1 MKFARSLAIIVLL
14 AFGSAFGASS
24 PSGVAALPPS
34 VKRVVFLGD
43 SITYSGGYVNAI
55 ATYFATRHPAR
66 PLEIID
72 VGLSS
77 ETTSGLSEDGHAKGQ
92 FPRPDLHERLTRV
105 LQQTKPDLV
114 FACYGMND
122 GIYLPL
128 SEERFGKFK
137 SGVTRLHDQ
146 VIAAGARIIHV
157 TPPVFDEAGGKKPGY
172 NAVLAHYSRWLVSQR
187 SAGKWDVIDIQTP
200 MQKFLDARRKSEPE
214 FFLAKDGVHPGEL
227 GHWLIARDI
236 LQHLGARDIEQ
247 AMSADEMVAKIPNG
261 AKVHALVSQKTILL
275 RDAWLTATRH
285 KRPGVK
291 DGLPLPEAQA
301 KAKEIDRQLSAL

>member
-1 MKFARSLAIIVLL
+1 MKCACWLGVIVLL
-14 AFGSAFGASS
+14 GFGSAFCASS
-24 PSGVAALPPS
+24 RPGVADLPPS
-34 VKRVVFLGD
+34 VKRAVFLGD

-55 ATYFATRHPAR
+55 ATYFATRHPGR
-66 PLEIID
+66 PLEIIN

-92 FPRPDLHERLTRV
+92 FPRPDVHERLTRV
-105 LQQTKPDLV
+105 LQETKPDLV

-146 VIAAGARIIHV
+146 VVAAGARIVHV
-157 TPPVFDEAGGKKPGY
+157 TPPVFDEVGGKKPGY
-172 NAVLAHYSRWLVSQR
+172 NAVLAHYSRWLVAQR
-187 SAGKWDVIDIQTP
+187 RGAKWDVIDIQTP
-200 MQKFLDARRKSEPE
+200 MQEFLDTRRKSDPE
-214 FFLAKDGVHPGEL
+214 FFLAKDGVHPGEI
-227 GHWLIARDI
+227 GHWLIAREI
-236 LQHLGARDIEQ
+236 LRHLGARDIDP
-247 AMSADEMVAKIPNG
+247 AMSAEEMVAKFPHG
-261 AKVHALVSQKTILL
+261 PKVHALVSQKTLLL

-301 KAKEIDRQLSAL
+301 KANEIDRQLSSL